1 MIDWVRVNALKEDVG
16 SEDFDDIIALFLE
29 EVDGTVARL
38 KMAPNPKTLGADLH
52 FVKGSAAGLGFTDF
66 VDHCQIGEAL
76 CKEGKVDQVDLRAI
90 ISTYAASKNLF
101 LQEMP
106 KALAS

>member
-1 MIDWVRVNALKEDVG
+1 MIDWIRVNALKEDVG

-29 EVDGTVARL
+29 EVDD
-38 KMAPNPKTLGADLH
+38 TLGADLH
-52 FVKGSAAGLGFTDF
+52 FVKGSAAGLGFTEF

-76 CKEGKVDQVDLRAI
+76 CKEGKVDQVDLSAI
-90 ISTYAASKNLF
+90 IRTYAASKNLF

-106 KALAS
+106 EALAS